1 MNRKLDIEDL
11 LMRFRII
18 PGARVKRAVLA
29 KYAER
34 HGRARGGAGTI
45 NLWKRPVPLYLA
57 AALIVLAAGLSFIGG
72 QKLSRSERTAESPS
86 IAMQDSLIRVT
97 LKQSLQFA
105 PRDVF

>member
-11 LMRFRII
+11 LMRFRIT
-18 PGARVKRAVLA
+18 PGARVKRAVLSR
-29 KYAER
+29 YAEHYR
-34 HGRARGGAGTI
+34 PARGAAGTMRG
-45 NLWKRPVPLYLA
+45 WRRPVPLYVA
-57 AALIVLAAGLSFIGG
+57 AALVVLAAGLSFIGG